1 MVAACSMQCASCA
14 TWTALSMHKRLQHA
28 CHYMLTQAHA
38 THTHTQSV
46 RAPGH
51 TFVCSDCPVGGLW
64 QRKGRLGGLA
74 QQLLNAGRSAGA
86 GAGWWA
92 FGLHAL

>member
-38 THTHTQSV
+38 THTHTHN
-46 RAPGH
+46 RCAHLDIPLCAA
-51 TFVCSDCPVGGLW
+51 TA
-64 QRKGRLGGLA
+64 R
-74 QQLLNAGRSAGA
+74 
-86 GAGWWA
+86 
-92 FGLHAL
+92 